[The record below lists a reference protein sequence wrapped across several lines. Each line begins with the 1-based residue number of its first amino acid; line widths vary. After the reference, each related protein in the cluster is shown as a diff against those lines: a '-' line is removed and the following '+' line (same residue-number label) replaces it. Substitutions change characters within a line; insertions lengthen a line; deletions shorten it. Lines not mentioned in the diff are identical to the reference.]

1 MRYIGGYTVFN
12 DVTARDLQRRTSQWL
27 AGKAI
32 DTFAPMGPGI
42 VPAFEVPDPQALEL
56 ITRLNGE
63 VVQQASTRDMIFS
76 VAAAISFISTIMSL
90 EPGDI
95 IATGT
100 PSGVGSAQS
109 PPRFLAPGDRIEVEI
124 EAIGTIAN
132 AVLAEPDGRREW
144 AANSS
149 ALGDRVG

>member
-1 MRYIGGYTVFN
+1 MREN
-12 DVTARDLQRRTSQWL
+12 DVSARDLQRQTSQWL

-42 VPAFEVPDPQALEL
+42 VPVSEIPDPQRLT
-56 ITRLNGE
+56 IVTRLNGE
-63 VVQQASTRDMIFS
+63 VVQYESTASMLFT
-76 VAAAISFISTIMSL
+76 VAEAISFITL

-109 PPRFLAPGDRIEVEI
+109 PPRFLRHGDVVEVEI
-124 EAIGTIAN
+124 ESVETICNPVVGPEAPVTSTVAE
-132 AVLAEPDGRREW
+132 AVPADIRTHAETLASDAGE
-144 AANSS
+144 
-149 ALGDRVG
+149 